1 MSDPIEPFTPAE
13 LAHHRALAD
22 KGETPT
28 LEIVRRFVHTIR
40 TKFSASPTAVA
51 KGKKTRTVAPKVNE
65 DQIDFF

>member
-1 MSDPIEPFTPAE
+1 MIEPFTPAE
-13 LAHHRALAD
+13 LAEHRARAE

-40 TKFSASPTAVA
+40 TKFTSSPTAVA
-51 KGKKTRTVAPKVNE
+51 KGKKSRNVAEKVNE